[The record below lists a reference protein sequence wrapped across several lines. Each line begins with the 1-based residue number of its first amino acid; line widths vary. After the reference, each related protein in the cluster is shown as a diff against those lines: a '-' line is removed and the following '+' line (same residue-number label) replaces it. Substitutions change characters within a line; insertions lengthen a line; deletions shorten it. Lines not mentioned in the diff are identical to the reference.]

1 MGHGEAMTAGA
12 GGEVLVLTDDQL
24 RRRRRLSLTWA
35 VVVVAWSLIRAVVVW
50 AGLSQYGV
58 NPWAYL
64 TIDLA
69 SAGIDAITTPK
80 FVLALI
86 DAKYREAARWGAFT
100 LFAFII
106 PDLYIFKTTH
116 ELPRTV
122 VIVICIVIAIS
133 LTVAV
138 IGVVVKVRHGKSER
152 DELAATPIEP
162 SEL

>member
-1 MGHGEAMTAGA
+1 MGHGDAMADDLPDD
-12 GGEVLVLTDDQL
+12 VVLTPEQIA
-24 RRRRRLSLTWA
+24 RRHRLSVTWA

-64 TIDLA
+64 VIDLA

-86 DAKYREAARWGAFT
+86 DGKYHEAVKWGTFT

-106 PDLYIFKTTH
+106 PDVYIFKTTH
-116 ELPRTV
+116 EL
-122 VIVICIVIAIS
+122 
-133 LTVAV
+133 
-138 IGVVVKVRHGKSER
+138 
-152 DELAATPIEP
+152 
-162 SEL
+162 